1 VTFDAYGRVEPLVAS
16 RTFAEVDDASDPASA
31 ATLAFSNG
39 EMVIVYRAE
48 SADVLERLRTTLGAP

>member
-1 VTFDAYGRVEPLVAS
+1 LVAS

-48 SADVLERLRTTLGAP
+48 SADVLEKLRTTLGAP